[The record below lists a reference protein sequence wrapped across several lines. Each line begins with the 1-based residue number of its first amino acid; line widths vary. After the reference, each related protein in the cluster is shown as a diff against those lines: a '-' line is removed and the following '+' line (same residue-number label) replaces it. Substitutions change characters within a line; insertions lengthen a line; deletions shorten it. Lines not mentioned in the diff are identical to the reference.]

1 MNEIKLNAYR
11 GGKLIYEAKGDK
23 SLINLLTNRYNPK
36 TKYSMNAVKIFNDLN
51 MLSNLPPHKLS
62 GKSKM
67 VGPSVVYYNEPK
79 QLADRMKILI
89 GSMAAGNNSPVLK
102 NDLSQIND
110 EMLKVG
116 AIDKTIH
123 EKLYKK
129 IYNVNNKMNV
139 NRVLAFKSL
148 DARKQNPN
156 NKPGNLTTKFIPE
169 MILDENKHIF

>member
-1 MNEIKLNAYR
+1 MINVVKVSYGTIVEKQIKEIANNQDVTLTKLKKNEYGGLLIDVPKLLNEIKLNTYR
-11 GGKLIYEAKGDK
+11 GAKLIYKTKGDK
-23 SLINLLTNRYNPK
+23 SLIDLLIKRYNPK

-51 MLSNLPPHKLS
+51 MLSNLPPHKSS

-67 VGPSVVYYNEPK
+67 VGSSVVYYNKPK

-110 EMLKVG
+110 EMLKIG
-116 AIDKTIH
+116 AIDKTMH

-129 IYNVNNKMNV
+129 YIV
-139 NRVLAFKSL
+139 
-148 DARKQNPN
+148 
-156 NKPGNLTTKFIPE
+156 
-169 MILDENKHIF
+169 